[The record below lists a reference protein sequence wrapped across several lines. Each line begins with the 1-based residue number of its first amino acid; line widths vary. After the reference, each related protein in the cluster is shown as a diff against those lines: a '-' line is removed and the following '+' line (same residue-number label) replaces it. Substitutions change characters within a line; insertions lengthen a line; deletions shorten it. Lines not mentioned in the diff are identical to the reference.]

1 MTEAPI
7 PAVELLERLA
17 RLIANDGHAQR
28 LKPAQWEALRY
39 LARANRFSRTP
50 GGLTAWLGAT
60 KGTVSQT
67 VMSLERAG
75 LVTKSGHPADR
86 RSVRLALTPAGR
98 AMLARDEIAALRH
111 SAAGLPAAVRAG
123 LEDGLRALLAA
134 RLAATGQRPFGICRD
149 CRHFA
154 RGSGGDHFCRLLEEP
169 LSDDDSRLICVEQEP
184 VAA

>member
-1 MTEAPI
+1 MIEAPI
-7 PAVELLERLA
+7 AAVELLERLA

-75 LVTKSGHPADR
+75 LVAKSGHPADR
-86 RSVRLALTPAGR
+86 RSVRLELTDAGH
-98 AMLARDEIAALRH
+98 AMLQRDEIAALRH
-111 SAAGLPAAVRAG
+111 SAAALPPPVRAG

-134 RLAATGQRPFGICRD
+134 RLAASGQRPFGICRD
-149 CRHFA
+149 CRHFS
-154 RGSGGDHFCRLLEEP
+154 RQGGNPYFCRLLKEP
-169 LSDDDSRLICVEQEP
+169 LSENDSGLICVEQEP
-184 VAA
+184 AAA